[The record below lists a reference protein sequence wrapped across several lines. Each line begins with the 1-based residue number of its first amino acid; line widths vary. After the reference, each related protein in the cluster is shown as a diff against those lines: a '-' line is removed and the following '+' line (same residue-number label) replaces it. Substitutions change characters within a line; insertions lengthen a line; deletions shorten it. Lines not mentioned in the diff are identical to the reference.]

1 MAKKKFDL
9 YSRLEHAER
18 QLSSAEKKGNSKEIN
33 ALEERI
39 KNIMKMLEDDY
50 DYGKFS
56 KGGKVYS
63 KTQPRKASYVD

>member
-18 QLSSAEKKGNSKEIN
+18 QLGNAKSPKEIN

-50 DYGKFS
+50 DYGKFN

-63 KTQPRKASYVD
+63 KTQPRKVSFVD